1 VLYTAVLV
9 ACLSSAPGASVQAA
23 ASDPGANASGDCRTH
38 EMLINGGAN
47 PMSAFIEAQTRA
59 AEWLSQH
66 PGLAKQSLTIHAGR
80 AA

>member
-1 VLYTAVLV
+1 MLYTAVLV
-9 ACLSSAPGASVQAA
+9 ACLTSASQMSPGE
-23 ASDPGANASGDCRTH
+23 CRTH
-38 EMLINGGAN
+38 EMFINGGAN
-47 PMSAFIEAQTRA
+47 PMSAFVEAQTRA

>member
-1 VLYTAVLV
+1 MLYTAVLV
-9 ACLSSAPGASVQAA
+9 ACLTTASGESVQVASAP
-23 ASDPGANASGDCRTH
+23 DNCRTH
-38 EMLINGGAN
+38 EILINGGAN